1 MSRAYSPLLQE
12 ILTDKNGPT
21 FRIRRIKDLLTR
33 IVSFAG
39 HPAHTLSSAQVEQIN
54 LRLSGAFD
62 RLIAFSRQANQ
73 SFTLASTE
81 TTRDH
86 LLHVIH
92 GCLGDLEGKLKSL
105 VMGGGPSMSD
115 EEELRRV
122 REFIAR
128 LTEQS
133 AMIEIEE
140 VLPKILAYL
149 EQSKQR

>member
-1 MSRAYSPLLQE
+1 
-12 ILTDKNGPT
+12 
-21 FRIRRIKDLLTR
+21 
-33 IVSFAG
+33 
-39 HPAHTLSSAQVEQIN
+39 VEHIN

-62 RLIAFSRQANQ
+62 RLIAFSRQAHQ
-73 SFTLASTE
+73 SFSLASTE
-81 TTRDH
+81 TTRDQ

-92 GCLGDLEGKLKSL
+92 GCLGDLEGKLKAL
-105 VMGGGPSMSD
+105 VMGGASSMSD
-115 EEELRRV
+115 EEELGRV

-149 EQSKQR
+149 EQSKQRQACSMINSVVKRTTDRVRRAAWNAMTTLAV